1 MLTARQILASCSM
14 LITSAGTAGTAGTT
28 AHDSQGES
36 IDSMLRRRALRHT
49 AGRST
54 HSRLQQHTQPQ
65 HATARHNRP
74 RHPPTCL
81 FGARG
86 EDRPRTKVVCAI
98 LLRPHRLRQ
107 KGSDTATGGL
117 KCKGGGALAGR
128 QAGRQAGQRS
138 AAQRRASSGSSSSS
152 SGSMTGHALG
162 QICQTQ
168 PRPRQ
173 PPSPSPSPLPS
184 PQPLWHYS
192 SITQGHSPP
201 PLS

>member
-1 MLTARQILASCSM
+1 MAGCEQAGSSSSRARRTPADASLPAPCQATSRGITPGMLTARQILASCSM

-117 KCKGGGALAGR
+117 KCKGGGALAGG
-128 QAGRQAGQRS
+128 QAGRRAKGAQRS
-138 AAQRRASSGSSSSS
+138 AAPA
-152 SGSMTGHALG
+152 AAAAAAAAAA
-162 QICQTQ
+162 
-168 PRPRQ
+168 
-173 PPSPSPSPLPS
+173 
-184 PQPLWHYS
+184 
-192 SITQGHSPP
+192 
-201 PLS
+201 